1 MKDFF
6 NRIRGFFTAPVF
18 EGDQVK
24 TRSAKLLHQM
34 ITLVWSLPIVAA
46 LVSVLNPS
54 VTRYVLPVAIVLVA
68 TLVVIMF
75 LNRAGRMQL
84 ASSILVGMVFIALT
98 YLNYN
103 VAGEPRPLL
112 LLTVIVIL
120 MSGLLLR
127 GRSPMLVAILLAAQ
141 HIIILAL
148 SAKGFIVPQSA
159 LPGPVQNALVITV
172 SYLLIGFMFSLAIG
186 RIQTALTQVREDEAQ
201 LESRNRELEQLSKSL
216 EQRVADRTHNLALAA
231 EVGRSVSQVR
241 ALDVMLKDACEL
253 ILKEFNLYYV
263 QVYLTDA
270 NASNL
275 RLEAGTGSVGA
286 QLVGRG
292 HSLPLDTGS
301 INGRAATEKRS
312 VVIPDTAQSPAFRQ
326 NALLPQTR
334 GEMAVPLIAADKVVG
349 VLDMQSNQP
358 GVLTEEV
365 LPAFEALAGQLAVAV
380 QNANLLAE
388 TEQARA
394 EVEKQARR
402 LVRQGWSEHL
412 DAIHKPEQLGFVFD
426 HNNVAPLSTAD
437 ESQLSENGKAVSAP
451 IAVTGESLG
460 SLVVE
465 MGDEARAEQTSE
477 LVNIVARQVAQQI
490 ENLRLLESAER
501 YRYEAEQASRR
512 LTREGWKSY
521 AEKAGG
527 SLQYFY
533 DSNEVRPLN
542 GDKLETAA
550 TIPLKVRDEA
560 VGKVAVQGLDKNDA
574 EALNLANTVAERL
587 GAHIEGL
594 RQYDQTQ
601 SALAQSEKLFNAS
614 RRLTQAESLQDLVV
628 SAVEALGIDDIDR
641 VVLGGL
647 DYASDGELTGMTIV
661 ANWASRPDLP
671 ATPVGTHY
679 PKEVLSSVSLF
690 TSPQPIFFNDML
702 NDERVDETTKGIA
715 KRVNYRAIA
724 ALPLFVGSRQD
735 AMVLFEG
742 EQPHVFTPEEVRL
755 FTALAPQ
762 LATVLENR
770 RQFERAQGQAKREA
784 TLNLINQKIQSATS
798 VEAVLQIAARELGTA
813 LGAPMTVAQLSL
825 KERAS

>member
-1 MKDFF
+1 MNNFF
-6 NRIRGFFTAPVF
+6 NRIRGFFTAPTF
-18 EGDQVK
+18 EGNEGK

-34 ITLVWSLPIVAA
+34 VVMVWSLPIVAM
-46 LVSVLNPS
+46 LVSFLNPS

-201 LESRNRELEQLSKSL
+201 LELRNRELEELSKSL
-216 EQRVADRTHNLALAA
+216 EQRIADRTRNLALAA

-292 HSLPLDTGS
+292 HSLPLNTGS
-301 INGRAATEKRS
+301 INGRAATEKSS
-312 VVIPDTAQSPAFRQ
+312 VVIPDTAQSVTFRQ
-326 NALLPQTR
+326 NPLLPETR

-358 GVLTEEV
+358 GVLTNEV
-365 LPAFEALAGQLAVAV
+365 LPAFEALAGQLAVAI
-380 QNANLLAE
+380 QNANLLEE
-388 TEQARA
+388 TNQARA
-394 EVEKQARR
+394 EVEAQARR

-412 DAIHKPEQLGFVFD
+412 DAIHNPEEVGFVFEQ
-426 HNNVAPLSTAD
+426 NKVMPLAQTEETRSVD
-437 ESQLSENGKAVSAP
+437 QGVSLAAQ
-451 IAVTGESLG
+451 IEVTGEAVG
-460 SLVVE
+460 NLVVE
-465 MGDEARAEQTSE
+465 MTDGSSAARNDQLINT
-477 LVNIVARQVAQQI
+477 VARQVAQQI
-490 ENLRLLESAER
+490 EALRLLESAER
-501 YRYEAEQASRR
+501 YRYEAEEASRR

-542 GDKLETAA
+542 GDNVETAA

-560 VGKVAVQGLDKNDA
+560 VGKVAVQGLDKNDTD
-574 EALNLANTVAERL
+574 ALNLANAVAERL

-601 SALAQSEKLFNAS
+601 SALAQSEKLFEAS
-614 RRLTQAESLQDLVV
+614 RRLTQADNLQDLVL
-628 SAVEALGIDDIDR
+628 SAVEALGIRDIDR

-647 DYASDGELTGMTIV
+647 EYAVDGELTGMTIV
-661 ANWASRPDLP
+661 ANWSNQDELP

-679 PKEVLSSVSLF
+679 SKEVLSSVSLF
-690 TSPQPIFFNDML
+690 TSTQPLFFNDMW

-715 KRVNYRAIA
+715 KRVNYRALA

-742 EQPHVFTPEEVRL
+742 VQPHTFTSEEIRL

-770 RQFERAQGQAKREA
+770 RQFERAQKQAKREA
-784 TLNLINQKIQSATS
+784 MLNTINQKIQSATS

-825 KERAS
+825 KDKAS

>member
-1 MKDFF
+1 MNNFF
-6 NRIRGFFTAPVF
+6 NRTRGFFTAPTF
-18 EGDQVK
+18 EGDEGK

-34 ITLVWSLPIVAA
+34 VVMVWSLPIVAA
-46 LVSVLNPS
+46 LVSFLNPS
-54 VTRYVLPVAIVLVA
+54 VTRYVLPVAIVLIA
-68 TLVVIMF
+68 TLVAIMF
-75 LNRAGRMQL
+75 LNRAGRTQV
-84 ASSILVGMVFIALT
+84 ASSILVAMVFIVLT
-98 YLNYN
+98 YLNYS

-112 LLTVIVIL
+112 LLTVIVIM

-127 GRSPMLVAILLAAQ
+127 GRSPMIVALLLVAQ
-141 HIIILAL
+141 HLIILTL
-148 SAKGFIVPQSA
+148 SAKGLIVPQST

-172 SYLLIGFMFSLAIG
+172 SYLLIGYMFRLAIG

-241 ALDVMLKDACEL
+241 ALDGLLKDACEL

-270 NASNL
+270 GASNL

-292 HSLPLDTGS
+292 HSLPLNTGS
-301 INGRAATEKRS
+301 INGRAATEKNS
-312 VVIPDTAQSPAFRQ
+312 VVIPDTAQSATFRQ
-326 NALLPQTR
+326 NPLLPETR

-365 LPAFEALAGQLAVAV
+365 LPAFEALAGQLAVAI
-380 QNANLLAE
+380 QNATLLAE
-388 TEQARA
+388 TEEARA

-465 MGDEARAEQTSE
+465 MGDEALAEQTSG

-501 YRYEAEQASRR
+501 YRSEAEEASRR

-560 VGKVAVQGLDKNDA
+560 VGKVAVQGLDKNDTD
-574 EALNLANTVAERL
+574 ALNLANAVAERL

-601 SALAQSEKLFNAS
+601 SALAQSEKLFQAS
-614 RRLTQAESLQDLVV
+614 RRLTQADNLQDLVL
-628 SAVEALGIDDIDR
+628 SAVEALGIRDIDR

-647 DYASDGELTGMTIV
+647 EYAGDGDLTGMTIV
-661 ANWASRPDLP
+661 ANWTSQDELP
-671 ATPVGTHY
+671 ATPIGTHY
-679 PKEVLSSVSLF
+679 SKEVLSSVSLF
-690 TSPQPIFFNDML
+690 TSTQPLFFNDMW

-715 KRVNYRAIA
+715 KRVNYRSLA

-742 EQPHVFTPEEVRL
+742 AQPHVFTSEEIRL

-770 RQFERAQGQAKREA
+770 RQFERAQRQAKREA
-784 TLNLINQKIQSATS
+784 TLNVINQKIQSATS

-825 KERAS
+825 KDKAS